1 MKKIIS
7 LIMALGIALS
17 SVTAFAQREVT
28 ILKDGEKLNFDVAPY
43 IVDGFTMVPMR
54 AIFESIGASV
64 TWDQETKTVIAF
76 YDVND
81 DVKALVLQVGRNYA
95 YLNNEKVEFKKS
107 AEIVNDRTFV
117 PLRAVNETL
126 GYKVD
131 WDQDTYTVTITTK

>member
-7 LIMALGIALS
+7 LVIALGIAIS
-17 SVTAFAQREVT
+17 SVTAFAQRDIT
-28 ILKDGEKLNFDVAPY
+28 ILKDGNKLSFDVAPY

-54 AIFESIGASV
+54 AIFESIGAKV
-64 TWDQETKTVIAF
+64 TWDQETKTVIAL
-76 YDVND
+76 YGADED
-81 DVKALVLQVGRNYA
+81 AKALILQIGANYA
-95 YLNNEKVEFKKS
+95 FLNGEKIEFKKS

-117 PLRAVNETL
+117 PLRAVNESL

>member
-54 AIFESIGASV
+54 AIFESIGAKV

-107 AEIVNDRTFV
+107 AEIVDDRTFV

>member
-7 LIMALGIALS
+7 LVMALGIVLS

-28 ILKDGEKLNFDVAPY
+28 ILKDGEKLSFDVAPY

-64 TWDQETKTVIAF
+64 TWDQETKTVIAL
-76 YDVND
+76 YNVNE

-95 YLNNEKVEFKKS
+95 YLNNDKVEFKKS

>member
-7 LIMALGIALS
+7 LIIALGIAVS
-17 SVTAFAQREVT
+17 SITAFAQKDIT
-28 ILKDGEKLNFDVAPY
+28 ILKDGEQLSFDVAPY

-54 AIFESIGASV
+54 AIFESIGAKV
-64 TWDQETKTVIAF
+64 TWDQETKTVIAL
-76 YDVND
+76 YNANEEE
-81 DVKALVLQVGRNYA
+81 KALILQVGNNYA
-95 YLNNEKVEFKKS
+95 FLNGEKIEFKQP

-117 PLRAVNETL
+117 PLRAVNESL

>member
-7 LIMALGIALS
+7 LIITLVIAAS
-17 SVTAFAQREVT
+17 SVTVFAQKDIT
-28 ILKDGEKLNFDVAPY
+28 ILKDGEELSFDVAPY

-54 AIFESIGASV
+54 AIFESIGAKV
-64 TWDQETKTVIAF
+64 TWDQETKTVIAL
-76 YDVND
+76 YDANEEA
-81 DVKALVLQVGRNYA
+81 KALVLQVGANYA
-95 YLNNEKVEFKKS
+95 FLNGEKKEFKKA